1 MSRKVKVIFLPLVF
15 SIFLSIWQIPFTTA
29 EPAQNVE
36 LIPSGKYFDRVHSL
50 LNEASKSVFV
60 VMYSFRYYPEY
71 PLSPSN
77 ILLQDLLNAKKRGV
91 NVEVLL
97 DVSNFDEKGT
107 KENQKTG
114 EILSRNGVKV
124 HYDKIDVATHAKVV
138 VIDSR
143 YAVVGSHNW
152 TYYGLSQNNEFSVVI
167 DSEELAK
174 ELEKYIIELIIKG
187 NK

>member
-1 MSRKVKVIFLPLVF
+1 MSGKFKVLFLTFIL
-15 SIFLSIWQIPFTTA
+15 SAFLCFGQTLSVTA
-29 EPAQNVE
+29 EPAKNVE
-36 LIPSGKYFDRVHSL
+36 LISSGKYFDRVHSL

-97 DVSNFDEKGT
+97 DVSNFDEKGA

-124 HYDKIDVATHAKVV
+124 HYDKIDVSTHAKVV

-152 TYYGLSQNNEFSVVI
+152 TYYGLSKNNEFSVVI

-174 ELEKYIIELIIKG
+174 ELEKYIIELIKG

>member
-1 MSRKVKVIFLPLVF
+1 MSGKVKVLFLTFIL
-15 SIFLSIWQIPFTTA
+15 STFLYFGQTLSVAA
-29 EPAQNVE
+29 EPAKNVE

-60 VMYSFRYYPEY
+60 VMYSFVYYPEY

-77 ILLQDLLNAKKRGV
+77 VLVQDLINAKKRGV
-91 NVEVLL
+91 NVDVLL

-114 EILSRNGVKV
+114 EILSHNGVKV
-124 HYDKIDVATHAKVV
+124 HYDKMDVSTHAKVV

-152 TYYGLSQNNEFSVVI
+152 TYSGLSQNNEFSVAI

-174 ELEKYIIELIIKG
+174 ELEKYIIELIKG